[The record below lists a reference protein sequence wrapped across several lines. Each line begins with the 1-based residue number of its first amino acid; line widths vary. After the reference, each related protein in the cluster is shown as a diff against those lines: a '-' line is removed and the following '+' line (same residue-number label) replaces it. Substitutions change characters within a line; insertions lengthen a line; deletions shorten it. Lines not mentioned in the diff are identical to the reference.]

1 MRIRLW
7 EQDDWAKGYYW
18 TALTV
23 REPLKPVETLPELLA
38 YCRMLQ
44 VTLREFMA
52 MPNAR
57 AMPADL
63 RAAAERELAL

>member
-1 MRIRLW
+1 MQIRLY

-18 TALTV
+18 SALTV
-23 REPLKPVETLPELLA
+23 RGELKPVETLPELLD
-38 YCRMLQ
+38 YCKAIQ

-63 RAAAERELAL
+63 RAAAERELAR